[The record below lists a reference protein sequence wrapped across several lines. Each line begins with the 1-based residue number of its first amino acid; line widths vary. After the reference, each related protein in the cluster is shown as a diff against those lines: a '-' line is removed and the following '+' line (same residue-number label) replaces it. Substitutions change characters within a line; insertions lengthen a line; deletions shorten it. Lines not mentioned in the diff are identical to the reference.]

1 MQISKELEWK
11 KKSSPHPDFQPCPDF
26 FFCRLFSKNFKI
38 STFQK
43 RQKNDTWRK
52 AKKNR
57 KWGRKP
63 PPAPELV
70 PISSAVQPSQTSF
83 LEQAWAQV
91 WLLHWV
97 LSAFKKLFLHFSAVS
112 FTIALLW
119 VACCDFFSCIKL
131 FYLCI
136 CSYIH
141 D

>member
-26 FFCRLFSKNFKI
+26 FFAVSFPSTLRFQLSKKWHLKK
-38 STFQK
+38 SQK
-43 RQKNDTWRK
+43 EQKMRK
-52 AKKNR
+52 KTPTCTRTGAN
-57 KWGRKP
+57 
-63 PPAPELV
+63 
-70 PISSAVQPSQTSF
+70 IICAVQPSQTSF